1 MEDVMGLIEDHDA
14 QFMLLAGFL
23 IALGL
28 VITTVMLNSIIFE
41 SNMAIE
47 SVTENSKYEMVNL
60 MQITT
65 DEIRSAYRNATEKDR
80 TIPNTTRNF
89 TMQVNNFSANLPK
102 IYSMYG
108 GGAKITYENW
118 TNKGFA
124 NFTDNGRPDGK
135 DNWTVVEGVKVN
147 NVSVFNFTINLTGT
161 ESIFKIEARNSTGY
175 PVWSIEFNR
184 TNSNVTNA
192 TYPANYT
199 IDGFTSGNQVNLS
212 ESKYQFINSTSS
224 SYPSVSIHII
234 YGRNAF
240 GTYKIQGEANN
251 RNFTRER
258 HYVLNTS
265 VAISTAKVKANIS
278 LPVSVP
284 W

>member
-1 MEDVMGLIEDHDA
+1 MSLIEDHNA

-23 IALGL
+23 IAIGL

-41 SNMAIE
+41 GNMAIE

-65 DEIRSAYRNATEKDR
+65 DEIRSAYRNSTEKDG
-80 TIPNTTRNF
+80 TVQNTTINF
-89 TMQVNNFSANLPK
+89 TKQVNNFSANLPK

-118 TNKGFA
+118 TNKGYA
-124 NFTDNGRPDGK
+124 NFTENGRPGGK
-135 DNWTVVEGVKVN
+135 NNWTVAEGV
-147 NVSVFNFTINLTGT
+147 NVTKLSVFNFTINLTG
-161 ESIFKIEARNSTGY
+161 SIFRIEARNSAGS
-175 PVWSIEFNR
+175 PVWSIELNT
-184 TNSNVTNA
+184 TNYYNVTNV
-192 TYPANYT
+192 TNSTFNTLPSDRRFNL
-199 IDGFTSGNQVNLS
+199 TSPEYYFKV
-212 ESKYQFINSTSS
+212 STSS
-224 SYPSVSIHII
+224 SSPVSIHII
-234 YGRNAF
+234 YGSNAF
-240 GTYKIQGEANN
+240 GTYKIQGLANN
-251 RNFTRER
+251 RNFTHER

-278 LPVSVP
+278 MPVSVP

>member
-1 MEDVMGLIEDHDA
+1 MGLIEDHEA

-23 IALGL
+23 IAIGL

-41 SNMAIE
+41 GNMATE
-47 SVTENSKYEMVNL
+47 SVTESSKYEMVNL

-65 DEIRSAYRNATEKDR
+65 DEIRSAYRNATVKKGSV
-80 TIPNTTRNF
+80 PNMTLNF
-89 TMQVNNFSANLPK
+89 TRQVNNFSADLPK

-108 GGAKITYENW
+108 GGARITYENW
-118 TNKGFA
+118 TNKGYA

-135 DNWTVVEGVKVN
+135 DNWTVVEGVIVKN
-147 NVSVFNFTINLTGT
+147 LSVFNFTINLTG
-161 ESIFKIEARNSTGY
+161 SIFKIEARNPTGS
-175 PVWSIEFNR
+175 PVWSIELN
-184 TNSNVTNA
+184 TTHYNVTNV
-192 TYPANYT
+192 T
-199 IDGFTSGNQVNLS
+199 
-212 ESKYQFINSTSS
+212 NSTFMLIPSDRVFNLTSPVYYFNVSTS

-240 GTYKIQGEANN
+240 GTYKILGLANN

-258 HYVLNTS
+258 DYVLNTT
-265 VAISTAKVKANIS
+265 VALSTSKVKANIS
-278 LPVSVP
+278 MPVTVP

>member
-1 MEDVMGLIEDHDA
+1 MGLIEDHDA

-41 SNMAIE
+41 GNMAIE

-65 DEIRSAYRNATEKDR
+65 DEIRSAYRNATER
-80 TIPNTTRNF
+80 GGNTTINF
-89 TMQVNNFSANLPK
+89 TRQVNNFSADLPK

-108 GGAKITYENW
+108 EGAKITYENW
-118 TNKGFA
+118 TNKGRA
-124 NFTDNGRPDGK
+124 NFTENGRPGGNN
-135 DNWTVVEGVKVN
+135 NWTVVEGVKVN
-147 NVSVFNFTINLTGT
+147 NVSVFNFTIYLNDLTG
-161 ESIFKIEARNSTGY
+161 SIFKIEARDSTGY
-175 PVWSIEFNR
+175 PVWSVEFNS
-184 TNSNVTNA
+184 TKSNVSNA

-199 IDGFTSGNQVNLS
+199 IVEFTPGNQVNLS
-212 ESKYQFINSTSS
+212 ESKYQFINSTS

-240 GTYKIQGEANN
+240 GTYKILGLANN

-258 HYVLNTS
+258 DYVLNTT
-265 VAISTAKVKANIS
+265 VALSTAKVKANIS
-278 LPVSVP
+278 MPVTVP

>member
-1 MEDVMGLIEDHDA
+1 MGLIEDHDA

-23 IALGL
+23 IAIGL

-41 SNMAIE
+41 GNMAIE

-65 DEIRSAYRNATEKDR
+65 DEIRSAYRNATEKGGTVQNS
-80 TIPNTTRNF
+80 TINF
-89 TMQVNNFSANLPK
+89 TRQVNNFSASLPK

-118 TNKGFA
+118 TNKGYA
-124 NFTDNGRPDGK
+124 NFTENGRPGGK
-135 DNWTVVEGVKVN
+135 DNWTVVEGV
-147 NVSVFNFTINLTGT
+147 NVTKLSVFNFTINLTGPV
-161 ESIFKIEARNSTGY
+161 FRIEARNSTSF
-175 PVWSIEFNR
+175 PVWSVVFNS
-184 TNSNVTNA
+184 TNYTVTNVTNS
-192 TYPANYT
+192 T
-199 IDGFTSGNQVNLS
+199 IGVFSSGTQINLS
-212 ESKYQFINSTSS
+212 SPAYYFIMSTSLYS
-224 SYPSVSIHII
+224 PVSINII

-240 GTYKIQGEANN
+240 GTYKIQGLANN

-278 LPVSVP
+278 MPVSVP